1 MISDAEVRRVAG
13 RARVQPSVIDL
24 DYVLGWALWGL
35 GSHSYLRPRLVF
47 KGGTCLHKCYFP
59 DYRFSEDLDFT
70 AVESTDWRE
79 LEGACRDALER
90 VTTDTGIDF
99 NAENPRIEM
108 LKDFHGRESV
118 QMRIYYRGPH
128 RSGASPRAI
137 RLDVSGAETIVFDPV
152 PRPITH
158 PYSDSAEMGE
168 TIWSC
173 YSLEE
178 MMTEKI
184 RAVIGQRRYAISR
197 DLYDIQALLK
207 RGIDETRVRC
217 VLPAKLLAKNLS
229 FDVDADH
236 MLSRKAEFRADWD
249 RNLISLLPP
258 DETPDFEE
266 AWETATGFVQ
276 RILPS

>member
-1 MISDAEVRRVAG
+1 
-13 RARVQPSVIDL
+13 VIDL

-35 GSHSYLRPRLVF
+35 ASHPYLRSRLVF
-47 KGGTCLHKCYFP
+47 KGGTCLHKCYFS

-70 AVESTDWRE
+70 AVEPTDWRK
-79 LEGACRDALER
+79 LEEACRDALER

-99 NAENPRIEM
+99 TAEDPRIEV
-108 LKDFHGRESV
+108 LKDEHDRESV

-137 RLDVSGAETIVFDPV
+137 RLDVSGAETMVFDPV
-152 PRPITH
+152 PRPIIH

-178 MMTEKI
+178 MMTEKV

-207 RGIDETRVRC
+207 RGIDETRVRST
-217 VLPAKLLAKNLS
+217 LPAKLLAKNLS
-229 FDVDADH
+229 SDVEADR
-236 MLSRKAEFRADWD
+236 MLSKKAEFRADWE

-258 DETPDFEE
+258 DDTPDFED
-266 AWETATGFVQ
+266 AWETVNEFLQ
-276 RILPS
+276 RILSS